1 MDPRTQERVE
11 EWDSRPFNGGFDGL
25 SDLAVADFSGAVSA
39 VGTWLFMLNGR
50 IIGIVDGDIEDFE
63 TASGTQY
70 EAPHPS
76 LPLLCA
82 MEERGGETRAKYY
95 TNETPLRE
103 VDDTLQS
110 GSFTGYIELS
120 ENVLSGDYYAVY
132 YGGRRMAAAYIGN
145 AERLLTG
152 DEAFERAADEV
163 GIYEVTD
170 VEIDVTDVP
179 GTADADGDTG
189 PADETTAEPDSSP
202 AAGSVSETDPAASA
216 IGSDASDR
224 DESGSEPVV
233 DTSGS
238 AIDPIDV
245 SSTESTEAV
254 DAAGAD
260 PIEDEAADDPS
271 SLTGEIDLTGE
282 VTGIT
287 TTDDAATEPESTT
300 AGITDT
306 DPSVTDSG
314 SVSDTDPPADDSSP
328 SSDTDPTPD
337 TGPATD
343 SDPSPGSAPSDG
355 DVDDRERD
363 SIERVQQDRATADG
377 TTAPATDDAPAP
389 STDGLADG
397 DSPADESGETDVEPG
412 AGDESDATTTASSS
426 ADGGAEVSIDVTPA
440 DEPATEAETETD
452 ADTGAASESSPN
464 LAEVEA
470 AAEELERND
479 ISWVDEEGETDPAD
493 RPTAE
498 EPAAE
503 SGDAPAD
510 GEEGYLDEQLER
522 EEAWRETRRIPSID
536 PDDSEPAAETDSR
549 EGGRRTRTSRS
560 SPSSSKADAAT
571 AATSDGTRT
580 ASNDGE
586 RPAES
591 TTSTA
596 ASTETRE
603 ERSQTETRKQK
614 AAAAQSE
621 SSGDGQAA
629 EEKRQR
635 IDALTEKIEK
645 LREQRDALAT
655 KAEELEAER
664 DRLRS
669 TNDELSSTVERLQ
682 SRIEELEAELERERE
697 RTGESDAD
705 AAGSEVN
712 AGTRLS
718 AQQALSGT
726 NLFVR
731 YASKSQPTL
740 ETAHDG
746 DADRSE
752 VASNLQLEHHT
763 QFDSA
768 DAAVDGEPYADFLP
782 SSMEFRFVD
791 WLTAVVLYEIRDTGN
806 ANGLADLYDAIP
818 RIDRAEL
825 DATISL
831 EDDDTEDVPDQVTF
845 DIVAFDKMGN
855 PLVLVTLNDS
865 REPATKGMLEG
876 LEEAASAVKANYPD
890 LAAAF
895 AVTSSYFEPG
905 ALEVAEQATA
915 GGFLSRGSKLSYVNL
930 SRKDGYH
937 LCLVESRSD
946 GFHMNVPEL

>member
-25 SDLAVADFSGAVSA
+25 SDLAAADFSGAVSA

-63 TASGTQY
+63 TTSGTRY

-103 VDDTLQS
+103 VDNTLQS
-110 GSFTGYIELS
+110 GSFTGYVELS

-170 VEIDVTDVP
+170 VEIRVTDVP
-179 GTADADGDTG
+179 GMADA
-189 PADETTAEPDSSP
+189 
-202 AAGSVSETDPAASA
+202 AAGSGSVDGTDSTNPSVSAV
-216 IGSDASDR
+216 GSNASDR
-224 DESGSEPVV
+224 DSSGSEPAV

-245 SSTESTEAV
+245 SSTESTST
-254 DAAGAD
+254 AGATETD
-260 PIEDEAADDPS
+260 PIEDGTADDPS
-271 SLTGEIDLTGE
+271 SLTTDIDLTGE
-282 VTGIT
+282 ASGIT
-287 TTDDAATEPESTT
+287 ATDDAATEPESTS
-300 AGITDT
+300 AGITDLE
-306 DPSVTDSG
+306 PSDTDSG
-314 SVSDTDPPADDSSP
+314 STLDTDSASEPDSSIG
-328 SSDTDPTPD
+328 TDP
-337 TGPATD
+337 
-343 SDPSPGSAPSDG
+343 SDDHVDHQDG
-355 DVDDRERD
+355 GTEQVSQEDRT
-363 SIERVQQDRATADG
+363 TADE
-377 TTAPATDDAPAP
+377 TAGPATDDAPEP
-389 STDGLADG
+389 STDGPAG
-397 DSPADESGETDVEPG
+397 SDSPAGESGATDAEPV
-412 AGDESDATTTASSS
+412 AGDESNPAAASNS
-426 ADGGAEVSIDVTPA
+426 ANRGEAEVNIDVTPA
-440 DEPATEAETETD
+440 DESEIESETD
-452 ADTGAASESSPN
+452 ADTEAASDSSPD

-479 ISWVDEEGETDPAD
+479 ISWVDEERDGDRSD
-493 RPTAE
+493 RP
-498 EPAAE
+498 AADE
-503 SGDAPAD
+503 SATESEDAPAE
-510 GEEGYLDEQLER
+510 GEEGDLDEQLER

-536 PDDSEPAAETDSR
+536 PDDSEPADTTGSSKSD
-549 EGGRRTRTSRS
+549 RRARTNRS
-560 SPSSSKADAAT
+560 SESSASTDTVDAAASDGT
-571 AATSDGTRT
+571 QTASNGRERTATSTTSAASSAATS
-580 ASNDGE
+580 A
-586 RPAES
+586 
-591 TTSTA
+591 
-596 ASTETRE
+596 ETRE
-603 ERSQTETRKQK
+603 DRSQEQTRQQES
-614 AAAAQSE
+614 AQAQPESTQPQSE
-621 SSGDGQAA
+621 SAA
-629 EEKRQR
+629 DRQTAEQERQR
-635 IDALTEKIEK
+635 IEALTEKLEV
-645 LREQRDALAT
+645 LEEQRDALAT

-664 DRLRS
+664 NRLQS
-669 TNDELSSTVERLQ
+669 KNDELSSTVERLR
-682 SRIEELEAELERERE
+682 SRIEELETELERERQ
-697 RTGESDAD
+697 RTSDPD
-705 AAGSEVN
+705 AAGSEVH

-718 AQQALSGT
+718 IQQALSGT

-752 VASNLQLEHHT
+752 VASNLRLEHHT

-806 ANGLADLYDAIP
+806 ADGLADLYDAIP

-831 EDDDTEDVPDQVTF
+831 EDDDTDDVPDQVTF
-845 DIVAFDKMGN
+845 DIVVFDKMGN

-865 REPATKGMLEG
+865 REPATKDMLGE

-905 ALEVAEQATA
+905 ALEVTEQATS

-937 LCLVESRSD
+937 LCLVESRSE